1 MTESAARGSG
11 DPVVGLNKSP
21 TNNRKRRVGT
31 AKSNNNNN
39 NNTKQQRGQ
48 QRQQRNR
55 IQRSN
60 SPAISGTS
68 NGIRIRHREYIS
80 SISIHNAGFE
90 VWNAGERSYG
100 SPMILPINPGDGSMF
115 PWLSKIAPNF
125 EFYQFSNLKF
135 QFSSSVSSFTS
146 GSLMMSPEF
155 DPHNAGVEAT
165 TLNVL
170 LNKQSAITGNV
181 WADFGVT
188 LPKTNL
194 AKKLVRAQ
202 HIHSRTREHLRQP
215 DVGHLYVGL
224 YNVDSAQSLPYGELF
239 VEYDV
244 ILTVPNQTGKNVKSS
259 IVQYGV
265 DSPEQVTGSGPI
277 GDYLPLFGDMH
288 NQYEP
293 TYQGGDNNTLG
304 FRVHRENGI
313 GSYGAGSADASRFT
327 FSEPF
332 EGLVH
337 FHCKN
342 HSGSMPA
349 SSNPTIAHLDSG
361 FSYTQQPNNLAR
373 VEEKVNVGTG
383 GSGADW
389 STLWSIVAKAGDI
402 FDVFWDQSG
411 TLIMDEAA
419 LIVTDLAIGLLPIG
433 L

>member
-1 MTESAARGSG
+1 
-11 DPVVGLNKSP
+11 
-21 TNNRKRRVGT
+21 
-31 AKSNNNNN
+31 
-39 NNTKQQRGQ
+39 
-48 QRQQRNR
+48 
-55 IQRSN
+55 
-60 SPAISGTS
+60 
-68 NGIRIRHREYIS
+68 
-80 SISIHNAGFE
+80 
-90 VWNAGERSYG
+90 
-100 SPMILPINPGDGSMF
+100 MILPINPGDGSMF

-202 HIHSRTREHLRQP
+202 HIHSRTREHLRQT

>member
-202 HIHSRTREHLRQP
+202 HIHSRTREHLRQT

-349 SSNPTIAHLDSG
+349 SSNQIGRAH
-361 FSYTQQPNNLAR
+361 
-373 VEEKVNVGTG
+373 V
-383 GSGADW
+383 
-389 STLWSIVAKAGDI
+389 
-402 FDVFWDQSG
+402 
-411 TLIMDEAA
+411 
-419 LIVTDLAIGLLPIG
+419 
-433 L
+433 